1 MTLEVRA
8 VADLSPDERA
18 ALFDRDAGV
27 ADARADAREI
37 VERVREEG
45 DVAVRE
51 YCRELDGVEVGNLDV
66 TDAAERAYD
75 AVDADVRAAIET
87 AAKNVRAFHERQV
100 PEDWR
105 ATFDGA
111 GDDDRTDDA
120 TPGRR
125 ELGRRFRPIER
136 VGVYAPGGTAAYPSS
151 VLMGVVPATVA
162 GVDHVALATPPA
174 EEMNQVTLAAAHV
187 AGADR
192 IYSVGGAQ
200 AVGALA
206 YGTETVTPVQKIV
219 GPGNRWTTAAKAEV
233 RGDVDIDFL
242 AGPSEILVLADG
254 SADPELVAADL
265 LAQAEHDPNAS
276 VVAVTDDADLAAAV
290 VDAAER
296 RLDDRERAE
305 TIRAALD
312 ADASGVLH
320 ARSMSEAVLFA
331 EEYAAEHLSIQA
343 DDDEALLDR
352 ITNAGSVF
360 LGPYTPVAAGDYAS
374 GTNHVLPTSGGAKRY
389 GGLSVDTFLRSTTVQ
404 RLDREGLAGLAEP
417 ITTLAEAEGLEAH
430 ADSVRAR
437 FDDGSEADTV
447 GSDEGDAGA
456 AGSDAPADEDAG

>member
-1 MTLEVRA
+1 MTTTLAVRA
-8 VADLSPDERA
+8 IADLSPDERA
-18 ALFDRDAGV
+18 AIFDRDAGV
-27 ADARADAREI
+27 AGARSDAREI
-37 VERVREEG
+37 VERVHTEG

-75 AVDADVRAAIET
+75 AVDADVRDAIET
-87 AAKNVRAFHERQV
+87 AADNVREFHGKQV
-100 PEDWR
+100 PDDWR
-105 ATFDGA
+105 ATFGDSDG
-111 GDDDRTDDA
+111 DA
-120 TPGRR
+120 ADAGRR
-125 ELGRRFRPIER
+125 ELGRRFRPLER

-151 VLMGVVPATVA
+151 VLMGVVPAKVA

-174 EEMNQVTLAAAHV
+174 DEMNKVTLAAAHV

-192 IYSVGGAQ
+192 IYSIGGAQ

-254 SADPELVAADL
+254 SADPDFVAADL

-276 VVAVTDDADLAAAV
+276 VVAVTDDEDLATAV
-290 VDAAER
+290 VDAVESR
-296 RLDDRERAE
+296 IDDRERAE
-305 TIRAALD
+305 TICAALD
-312 ADASGVLH
+312 ADASGVLV

-343 DDDEALLDR
+343 ADDEALLDR

-360 LGPYTPVAAGDYAS
+360 LGPHTPVAAGDYAS
-374 GTNHVLPTSGGAKRY
+374 GTNHVLPTSAGAKRY

-404 RLDREGLAGLAEP
+404 RLDREGLSELAAP

-430 ADSVRAR
+430 AESIRAR
-437 FDDGSEADTV
+437 FD
-447 GSDEGDAGA
+447 
-456 AGSDAPADEDAG
+456 EDAE